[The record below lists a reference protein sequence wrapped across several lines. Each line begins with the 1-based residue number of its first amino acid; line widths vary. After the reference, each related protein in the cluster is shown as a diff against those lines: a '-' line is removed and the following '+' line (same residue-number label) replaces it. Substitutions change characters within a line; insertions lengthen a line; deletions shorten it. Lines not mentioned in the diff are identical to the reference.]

1 MDRNIATPWTRW
13 IRQSLTIVMVGVI
26 VGCSSP
32 PPLGDD
38 PRSVKLT
45 DAMMTA
51 FAAKR
56 PDLVD
61 QCAADL
67 DRLQQEGAVSEEVS
81 KSFRSMIETARQG
94 EWKSAFDSARSFVRN
109 QRKQ

>member
-1 MDRNIATPWTRW
+1 MDGNIANQWARS
-13 IRQSLTIVMVGVI
+13 SLRVLMVGVI
-26 VGCSSP
+26 GVTVGCSSP

-38 PRSVKLT
+38 PRAVKLT

-61 QCAADL
+61 QCATDL
-67 DRLQQEGAVSEEVS
+67 DRLQREGAVSEDAA
-81 KSFRSMIETARQG
+81 KSFRSMIDTARKG
-94 EWKSAFDSARSFVRN
+94 EWKSAFDSARSFVRG
-109 QRKQ
+109 QRK